1 MTQKP
6 SVGDKYKCTCDDL
19 EPIRR
24 GDIVTVV
31 DVRTCDHEDLY
42 VEFEDDLV
50 WCASK
55 YPTDFKYVEPEK
67 QLPFKGKCFI
77 NVKSYAEK
85 YGILM
90 DKAHEEIQPK
100 LFELGYSWYKGK
112 DIIKFGECLDLNYQ
126 KEGEITHSHKD
137 FEDHL
142 EMKEL
147 LIERKEIVTVDISA
161 TEPTIEYVEFNG
173 KQYDKAK
180 LERALKMIDESNLS

>member
-31 DVRTCDHEDLY
+31 DVRTCDYEDLY

-112 DIIKFGECLDLNYQ
+112 DIIKFGECLDLSYQ
-126 KEGEITHSHKD
+126 KEGEITHSQES

>member
-31 DVRTCDHEDLY
+31 DVRTCDYEDLY

-147 LIERKEIVTVDISA
+147 LIKREEIVTVDISA

>member
-126 KEGEITHSHKD
+126 KE
-137 FEDHL
+137 
-142 EMKEL
+142 
-147 LIERKEIVTVDISA
+147 
-161 TEPTIEYVEFNG
+161 
-173 KQYDKAK
+173 
-180 LERALKMIDESNLS
+180 